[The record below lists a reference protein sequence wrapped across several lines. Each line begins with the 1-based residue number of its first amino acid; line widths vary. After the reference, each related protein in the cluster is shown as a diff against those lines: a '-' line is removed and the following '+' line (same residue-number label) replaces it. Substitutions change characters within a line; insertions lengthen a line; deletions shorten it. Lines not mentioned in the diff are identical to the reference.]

1 MDAAGVIADH
11 AAEAAPFVSGGIGAE
26 GEMKFLSRSGQL
38 LVNDSR
44 LDSRE
49 FFNRIDLN
57 DPIHVFGVIDDD
69 RDVAALPGETRASPA
84 RSDRRAELAAERE
97 GFQNILL
104 VARDDDAKRH
114 LAVIRAVGCVESA
127 VPVVE
132 THFAFDFAVETVA
145 EGLGGGA

>member
-11 AAEAAPFVSGGIGAE
+11 AAEAAPFVGGGIGAE
-26 GEMKFLSRSGQL
+26 GVMESLSRSGQL

-49 FFNRIDLN
+49 LLDRIDLN

-97 GFQNILL
+97 RLQNILF

-114 LAVIRAVGCVESA
+114 LAIIRAIGGVESA

-132 THFAFDFAVETVA
+132 AHLAFDFAVEAVA
-145 EGLGGGA
+145 EGLGGGG